1 MLKKKI
7 RIGVNGFG
15 RIGRILTRLVI
26 EDPKIDLVVVNS
38 RADEESHK
46 YLLKH
51 DSIYGEFGGELK
63 AKILQEDHPSKV
75 DWNKLGVDILVEAT
89 GKFNGRESEA
99 KKVIVTAGSKEADL
113 TMVMGVNEGKYDKNK
128 HRIVSNAS
136 CTTNCAAVVMKVL
149 VDNFKVEQAMMSTVH
164 AYTADQELQ
173 DGSHRKMER
182 GRAAAENIVVTST
195 GASEAVCQV
204 IPELKGKFIGRA
216 IRVPVSV
223 GSLVELVVKFDKALS
238 QDGLINQ
245 ALIEASK
252 GKMKGILRVTEENL
266 VSSDIVGDPHSAIV
280 QTNLTETMGD
290 SVRLWAWYDNEW
302 GYCSRLIDL
311 IKLIGK

>member
-7 RIGVNGFG
+7 RIGINGFG

-38 RADEESHK
+38 RSDEESHK

-51 DSIYGEFGGELK
+51 DSIYGEFEGELK

-89 GKFNGRESEA
+89 GKFNGGESKA
-99 KKVIVTAGSKEADL
+99 KKVIVTVGSKEADL
-113 TMVMGVNEGKYDKNK
+113 TVVMGVNEGKYDKKK

-136 CTTNCAAVVMKVL
+136 CTTNCVATVMKVL
-149 VDNFKVEQAMMSTVH
+149 VDNFEVEQAMMSTIH
-164 AYTADQELQ
+164 AYTAGQELQ
-173 DGSHRKMER
+173 DGSHQKMER
-182 GRAAAENIVVTST
+182 GRAAAENIVITST

-204 IPELKGKFIGRA
+204 IPELKGKFMGRA
-216 IRVPVSV
+216 IRVPVLV
-223 GSLVELVVKFDKALS
+223 GSLVELVVRIEGGGERFR
-238 QDGLINQ
+238 INRRF
-245 ALIEASK
+245 LEASK
-252 GKMKGILRVTEENL
+252 GKMKGILRVTEEKL
-266 VSSDIVGDPHSAIV
+266 VSSDVIGDSHSAIV
-280 QTNLTETMGD
+280 QTDLTETMGD
-290 SVRLWAWYDNEW
+290 WVRLWAWYDNEW
-302 GYCSRLIDL
+302 GYCNRLVEL